1 MKRIFQPRSIVVI
14 GVSDRPDNLAR
25 HIVAN
30 LQAFEY
36 AGELYAVGRRQGN
49 VQGLPILDS
58 LDLVPDGIDLAVIL
72 TPAAI
77 VPDLVDR
84 LGQKGVKRVVVESG
98 GFREFSSAGQK
109 LEEELIR
116 IVRQWDMRL
125 VGPNCI
131 SVLNLDTGV
140 CLPFAPIS
148 PQAIFNGPV
157 SVISQSGGISLDY
170 LYRLCSEGLGVN
182 KVISIGNKI
191 DLDEVNFLEYLLE
204 DPNTKMICMYLE
216 SIEGGRQ
223 LMDLA
228 KNATKPIIVH
238 KANRSVAGQK
248 VAFSHTA
255 ALANDDQVVSAA
267 FNQVGIVRADSF
279 RDMAAIA
286 KGLSLPPVRGDG
298 ILILSRSGGH
308 AVTAAD
314 AAEHNGFRLI
324 ELSGEFLDSVRASF
338 PTDVISLTNPIDLGA
353 VYDLD
358 LYGDVIEKSLQLFT
372 PDAVLF
378 VLTYGKAEAEPA
390 RRLAQRLEEIA
401 QRADLPIAFCAFS
414 HGENLED
421 LRNLLDMPLFT
432 EIEDALRGLA
442 TSRRWYAWRAR
453 LKMFESKQTV
463 PLSRHNPP
471 TGFSPGVLS
480 TDVALDLCEA
490 YGIHGVRRVVIEDE
504 TEARSAAEKLGL
516 PVAMKLITGDLTHK
530 SDVGG
535 VVLDLH
541 DAQAVESTATEMFD
555 RARGLSEGDHS
566 PALMLQQM
574 VQDGVEVIIG
584 GKQDP
589 SFGPILMFGFGGIYV
604 EILADVAFRVAPIH
618 PDDAVS
624 MLEEVRGSEIL
635 EGVRGQEAVD
645 REALIKAL
653 VSFSDLMLDHPT
665 LVEFEIN
672 PLIVTSTGSVAVDA
686 RGVVRT

>member
-1 MKRIFQPRSIVVI
+1 MERIFQPRSIVVI
-14 GVSDRPDNLAR
+14 GVSERPDNLAR

-36 AGELYAVGRRQGN
+36 AGELYAVGRREGN
-49 VQGLPILDS
+49 VGGVPILDS
-58 LDLVPDGIDLAVIL
+58 IDLVPDGIDLAVIL

-77 VPDLVDR
+77 VPDMVDR
-84 LGQKGVKRVVVESG
+84 LGRKGVKRLVVESG
-98 GFREFSSAGQK
+98 GFREFSKEGRE

-116 IVRQWDMRL
+116 IVQRWDMRL

-131 SVLNLDTGV
+131 SVLNLDAGV

-148 PQAIFNGPV
+148 PQAIFKGPV

-170 LYRLCSEGLGVN
+170 LYRLCNEGLGVS

-191 DLDEVNFLEYLLE
+191 DLDEVDFLEYLLE
-204 DPNTKMICMYLE
+204 DPNTKIVCMYLE
-216 SIEGGRQ
+216 SIEDGRQ

-228 KNATKPIIVH
+228 RNGTKPIIVH
-238 KANRSVAGQK
+238 KANRGVAGQK

-267 FNQVGIVRADSF
+267 FNQVGILRADSF

-286 KGLSLPPVRGDG
+286 QGLALPAIHGDK

-324 ELSGEFLDSVRASF
+324 ELSDGFLDSVRESF

-358 LYGDVIEKSLQLFT
+358 LYGDVIEKSLEAFA

-378 VLTYGKAEAEPA
+378 VLTYGQAEAEPA
-390 RRLAQRLEEIA
+390 RRLAQRLEDIA
-401 QRADLPIAFCAFS
+401 RNADLPIAFCAFT
-414 HGENLED
+414 HDENVDD
-421 LRNLLDMPLFT
+421 LRNLLNMPLFT

-442 TSRRWYAWRAR
+442 ASRRWHAWRSR
-453 LKMFESKQTV
+453 QKMFESKQTV
-463 PLSRHNPP
+463 PLSMHDPP
-471 TGFSPGVLS
+471 TGLRSGVLS

-490 YGIHGVRRVVIEDE
+490 YGIPGVPREVIEDKE
-504 TEARSAAEKLGL
+504 GARPAVERLGL
-516 PVAMKLITGDLTHK
+516 PVAVKLITRDLTHK

-541 DAQAVESTATEMFD
+541 DAHAVETTVAEMFD
-555 RARGLSEGDHS
+555 RARGLSEGGHS
-566 PALMLQQM
+566 SALMLQQM
-574 VQDGVEVIIG
+574 VQEGVEVIIG
-584 GKQDP
+584 GKQDQ
-589 SFGPILMFGFGGIYV
+589 SFGPVLMFGFGGIYV
-604 EILADVAFRVAPIH
+604 EILADVAFRIAPIH
-618 PDDAVS
+618 PDDVVS
-624 MLEEVRGSEIL
+624 MLEEVRGSEL
-635 EGVRGQEAVD
+635 FKGVRGQAAVD
-645 REALIKAL
+645 REALIGAL
-653 VSFSDLMLDHPT
+653 VSFSNLMLDHPS
-665 LVEFEIN
+665 LIEFEIN
-672 PLIVTSTGSVAVDA
+672 PLIVTRAGVVAVDA
-686 RGVVRT
+686 RGVVKT